1 MNFHATLAR
10 PLEVSGVGLH
20 TGATVRATLR
30 PSEREGLFF
39 ARVDLPGAPEV
50 AADWRCVAQTTHAT
64 TLRDGAAS
72 AMTVEHL
79 LASLWAAGITH
90 CRIELDAPEVPILD
104 GSAQAWSAAI
114 KDAGTRALP
123 TPRATLQLR
132 EPVWI
137 EEGRACV
144 LGVPAPDFRL
154 SVAVDFEVP
163 HAGAQTFDALVTA
176 STFATQIAP
185 ARTFTLESWLEPLRA
200 AGLIR
205 GGSLDCAV
213 LIGDDGPS
221 SPPRFDNELARH
233 KALDVVGDL
242 ALLFGSAAFAG
253 HIIATRAGHGAH
265 RLWMRKCRE
274 QNALRPLHG
283 TLSTPSSKSASP

>member
-10 PLEVSGVGLH
+10 PIEMSGIALH
-20 TGATVRATLR
+20 TGATVRAILR
-30 PSEREGLFF
+30 PSEREGVIF
-39 ARVDLPGAPEV
+39 ARVDLPDAPEV
-50 AADWRCVAQTTHAT
+50 AADWRLVTQTTHAT

-72 AMTVEHL
+72 VMTVEHL

-104 GSAQAWSAAI
+104 GSAQLWSAAI
-114 KDAGTRALP
+114 EEAGTRALP
-123 TPRATLQLR
+123 TQRALWQLR

-137 EEGRACV
+137 EEGRASV

-154 SVAVDFEVP
+154 SVAVDFEAP
-163 HAGAQTFDALVTA
+163 HAGAQTFDTLVTGP
-176 STFATQIAP
+176 TFATQIAP

-213 LIGDDGPS
+213 LIDAGGSS

-233 KALDVVGDL
+233 KALDVIGDL

-265 RLWMRKCRE
+265 RLWMRQCRE
-274 QNALRPLHG
+274 QNALHSL
-283 TLSTPSSKSASP
+283 A